1 MKLKLKPIHD
11 QVIVLFGATSGIGLE
26 TAMYMVEKDAKVA
39 IIGRSQEGLNEAVIR
54 IREHANAS
62 MLARQR
68 STNGSHYETFGSIAG
83 QAASEAM
90 GESSMTTEMVEEQVI
105 AIEAD
110 VTNWEQVRS
119 AAEQVMQRLGRIDTW
134 VNLAAVSEWA
144 LFEDTSPDEFHR
156 IIEVNLV
163 GQAYGA
169 MAVMPYMKQQEGG
182 SLIFVSSIAGKM
194 PIPYQSAYNAS
205 KHGIVG
211 LVETLRQ
218 EVIHTGLP
226 INVTAIIPA
235 SINTPLFSKA
245 RTKLGVEPEPIPPIY
260 DSKLVARSIAYAASH
275 PVRELIVGDSG
286 YMMTFMRRLAPT
298 LTSNYIGASG
308 FRKQRSSEVK
318 SAQAPDNLYEH
329 IQGYTQV
336 EGEYAPRTMRYSP
349 ITWLSTHPRV
359 RMGLLAAAI
368 SGLGFLAGSRIV
380 LARAERRRSF
390 KYRARSFA
398 EQAVTFLA
406 ALPLISSLP
415 MFQRRSLIRRISDR
429 LPFTNRKKS
438 LDDRIPLKKQRQA
451 VAEKMPSGKDLK
463 HLAEKLP
470 MVERRETI
478 MEKIPVGQYRESV
491 MEKMPFRK

>member
-1 MKLKLKPIHD
+1 MKLKLKPID
-11 QVIVLFGATSGIGLE
+11 EQVIVLFGATSGIGLE
-26 TAMYMVEKDAKVA
+26 TALYLVEKDAKVVVV
-39 IIGRSQEGLNEAVIR
+39 GRSQEGLSDAVSR
-54 IREHANAS
+54 IQEHANAS
-62 MLARQR
+62 MLARQH
-68 STNGSHYETFGSIAG
+68 STNGSQYETFGSMSG
-83 QAASEAM
+83 TTTPGM
-90 GESSMTTEMVEEQVI
+90 GETGTVSEVLAERVI
-105 AIEAD
+105 GIEAD

-119 AAEQVMQRLGRIDTW
+119 AAEEVVQRLGRIDTW

-169 MAVMPYMKQQEGG
+169 MAALPYIKQQEGG
-182 SLIFVSSIAGKM
+182 SLIFVSSVAGKI

-205 KHGIVG
+205 KHGLIG

-235 SINTPLFSKA
+235 SINTPMFSKA
-245 RTKLGVEPEPIPPIY
+245 RTKLGVAPDPMPPIY
-260 DSKLVARSIAYAASH
+260 DSRLVARSIAYASSH

-298 LTSNYIGASG
+298 LTSNYMGASG
-308 FRKQRSSEVK
+308 FRKQRSSDVK

-329 IQGYTQV
+329 IQGYSQA

-359 RMGLLAAAI
+359 RMGLLAGII
-368 SGLGFLAGSRIV
+368 SGLGFLTGSRIV
-380 LARAERRRSF
+380 MARAARRRSF
-390 KYRARSFA
+390 TYRASRFGESA
-398 EQAVTFLA
+398 LAFLA

-415 MFQRRSLIRRISDR
+415 MFRHRSIIQRVTDFI
-429 LPFTNRKKS
+429 PVTGRKKS
-438 LDDRIPLKKQRQA
+438 LNDRIPLKKQRQTI
-451 VAEKMPSGKDLK
+451 AEKVPSSKDIKNFTGKLPRMGK
-463 HLAEKLP
+463 REKL
-470 MVERRETI
+470 VDKLAINERRE
-478 MEKIPVGQYRESV
+478 QV
-491 MEKMPFRK
+491 MEKMPFKK